1 MTTQKL
7 KTASLISLMHMHLVS
22 PLAKK
27 MRRGVYLAGL
37 ILISVMWPFGQALA
51 ALGASVTLASGQ
63 PTDIYPGEVTQ
74 LQITLSNSN
83 SVAAV
88 TGVGFSNSLPAGTL
102 PNGLKVAGVPTYTCI
117 DPAGPTPLAGV
128 GTLTAIIGTQTI
140 TLGNDGVIPA
150 RSSVNNT
157 DGSCTIII
165 PVTAGT
171 STGSAATYTY
181 TIAGGGVTGND
192 GGAVSNS
199 GAVSQSVI
207 VNALTQPSIS
217 KNFVSSTLVLG
228 SSATTM
234 NITVTNT
241 NPVAIPNFSFTD
253 NFPNIIKIAATP
265 GATSSCNNGGSAP
278 TFSPVAGLKSLTA
291 SGTIP
296 AKVGPTN
303 GSCTF
308 SVQVDADN
316 TAGVFSTTATN
327 SINGLT
333 QFSNDLGIRA
343 SSASAGV
350 TVRSPLRVTKAVN
363 AGSLATGEAGTFT
376 ITLFNDGP
384 SPLTANFT
392 DSQIDGNAGFSGLNV
407 TGASTTCDGGT
418 ASAIAGNQGVTL
430 TNGVILAS
438 SSCTVTI
445 NFTGVVQIPNTPTA
459 YTNSLLQSAV
469 DVGDSAIVSQSA
481 SAAVTVYENLYV
493 EKTISPANAGPGNPV
508 RYQVTVQN
516 WSAAAIS
523 NVAITDSLT
532 NGQTFL
538 TGTIGSNNYTPS
550 LSGTGCIG
558 LSVTGVVGSI
568 SPVLTIGTLPQR
580 ASVNAPGSCTVT
592 FWAMTSVAAVN
603 GAAYENVLLHDS
615 VCYNP
620 GSGNICNGEDSNPV
634 SGTVTAPVL
643 SASKSF
649 SPSGAL
655 SEGTIR
661 RLTIVLSNLSANSL
675 TSVALND
682 TLQAAQAGTG
692 QLRIATPA
700 NAATTC
706 GGSPVITAVANSTSL
721 AMNGATIPARA
732 SNGTGAA
739 GSCVV
744 QVDVVG
750 PAGIYNNV
758 ATGIAGNGTYADGTT
773 HTVGPLNSNT
783 ATITYNSTLSASK
796 SFVPTGVS
804 SGGTSTVTVRL
815 SNSGAVALTNV
826 AVTDPLP
833 SGMVL
838 ATPVTAYTTCA
849 GSTAI
854 TAVGGAS
861 SISLTGAAIAG
872 SGSCDLVFEV
882 RATGGAN
889 WTNTIPVNNITAD
902 GGVSNQTAVSATLTN
917 TPGTGLTVAKAT
929 DPSTLT
935 FPGEVSR
942 LTITIRNDDV
952 SQAVSGLRLTDYF
965 TIDGTS
971 GAAVNGMAIAATPV
985 ASTTCTGGTITAIP
999 GAASVEI
1006 SGVSMAASSFCT
1018 LGVNVTST
1026 SVGGITN
1033 YIPAGAII
1041 NNQGLTN
1048 SGQATTSLTTQSNI
1062 GVTKQFTPNVVKPG
1076 ERSRLR
1082 ITFYNPTAQPGTN
1095 LAVIDN
1101 LPAGVTV
1108 PSGPNP
1114 ATTCT
1119 GATVSSPVNTQVQ
1132 VSGGSIVSASGGVAA
1147 SCYAEIDVVVSA
1159 QGDYVNTIAAGAAS
1173 ATIGGTTATNS
1184 QPTTDT
1190 LRAKAPLSIHKA
1202 FSNQTLDAGNPVGFT
1217 TGSDTKAPGAS
1228 ATMTIRID
1236 NPNAINLTSTN
1247 FTDNLPTGLVVATT
1261 PGASTTCAG
1270 GVVNAVASATTV
1282 RLTGATIPVS
1292 SFCTVTVSV
1301 LSNISGSYV
1310 NTIPAG
1316 GVTTFEGVSNEEPT
1330 SARLVVSTPP
1340 IVSKQFAPAVI
1351 PPNGTSTLTIVLG
1364 NSNSSAI
1371 TLTSAF
1377 VDTLPTA
1384 PGAIVVAATPNVVKT
1399 CPGVVT
1405 ATADSGTVTYASGAT
1420 VPAGGCTISVDVRG
1434 ATPGDHTNNIPAG
1447 ALQTNFG
1454 NNQQPANAVLSISTL
1469 GYVSG
1474 RVFQDNNVTPN
1485 GVYNSGTD
1493 TPLSGV
1499 SIELHSGA
1507 DCSGALVNVVGLT
1520 NPVTTDALGNYM
1532 FSGLP
1537 AGTYSVCEP
1546 VQPAGTTNSTTTAG
1560 GITTVSGSTGTAGTA
1575 SNPTSTSSRVANIVL
1590 GSGGGGSVSGSAGN
1604 NFAEIVLSSISG
1616 KVFLDINNNG
1626 VQNGADAN
1634 IAGVTIE
1641 LLDSTNTVIAT
1652 TTTDASGN
1660 YSFTGLVPS
1669 TYSVRQPVQPTGT
1682 SNGITSAG
1690 SVPNGGTA
1698 GTASAVTTTPSQIST
1713 IVLPPNTAST
1723 GNNFAEIPN
1732 GRSLSGRVF
1741 LDYDNNGALNGP
1753 DHGIGGQVINLTG
1766 TDING
1771 NTVTR
1776 TTTTASDGS
1785 YSFTALPE
1793 GTYAVTQP
1801 AQPAGTTNGIT
1812 TAGSTGGSATGTTPS
1827 EITAISLVGANTVS
1841 ANNDFAEMP
1850 DVAPDLAIAKT
1861 HSPASFGDGSSTGFF
1876 TITPSNIG
1884 TVATTGV
1891 VTVVDTLPA
1900 GMTVAA
1906 TATGTGWVCS
1916 GAVGASTVT
1925 CTSNTAISAG
1935 GTGNPITLRVAV
1947 AAGTA
1952 GQILTNTAVISG
1964 GGEPPGFEGNNTA
1977 TDPVVVSTT
1986 AQVSGT
1992 VWLDAN
1998 HNRILDVGETTS
2010 PLIAGWQVELLL
2022 GGVQVATTATNASGY
2037 YDFTGIAPGS
2047 GYTIRFR
2054 HPTTGLIWGN
2064 ALPNEQGL
2072 SPVSGVRDNPSMAVT
2087 GTNGGNPAG
2096 ATLSG
2101 NGTLSS
2107 LTLFAGDN
2115 IVQQSLPLDPA
2126 GVVYDAVTRNPVAGA
2141 VVTISGPGVFDP
2153 ATDLVGGV
2161 ASVITGVDGFYQ
2173 FLLTPDAPT
2182 GIYTLEITT
2191 YPGGY
2196 VPLPST
2202 LIPVCGNVLTVGNLP
2217 DPALVQSSNI
2227 APTAVAPAHDPAAC
2241 PVNTAALAVGNQAST
2256 QHYFQFNITILTS
2269 ADVLNNH
2276 IPIDPILGGAIVI
2289 TKTTPLVNVS
2299 RGDLVPYTITAM
2311 NTLSAALSNIDIRD
2325 QVPPGF
2331 KYKKGT
2337 ASVDGVAKEPTVSGR
2352 DLTWPNEI
2360 FAAGQ
2365 KRVFRLMLVVGSGV
2379 GEGEYVNRA
2388 FALNNLVGAS
2398 VSNTATAT
2406 VRVVPDPTFDCSD
2419 LIGKVFDDKNANGY
2433 QDEGE
2438 LGIANVR
2445 LATVNGLLVT
2455 TDDQGRFHIT
2465 CAEVPNEFRGS
2476 NFVMKLDER
2485 TLPSGYRVTTE
2496 NPRDVRMT
2504 RGKLNKLNFGAAIH
2518 RVFRVELSNDAFNAN
2533 ESVMTDGLAAAVA
2546 ALPEKLRGQVSVVR
2560 LAYDASGED
2569 EKLVRSRLKQV
2580 RTALEKIW
2588 KESGCCYALSFE
2600 EEIFERKANKKGGV
2614 K

>member
-1 MTTQKL
+1 MLVLQKL
-7 KTASLISLMHMHLVS
+7 FNLSVLIHQFSTFGIRSLTKAFFILLLIFVS
-22 PLAKK
+22 SPT
-27 MRRGVYLAGL
+27 
-37 ILISVMWPFGQALA
+37 WA
-51 ALGASVTLASGQ
+51 ALGTSVTLANGQ
-63 PTDIYPGEVTQ
+63 PTDIYPGEITQ
-74 LQITLSNSN
+74 IQITLSNSN
-83 SVAAV
+83 SVAPV
-88 TGVGFSNSLPAGTL
+88 TGVGFSNNLPGIL
-102 PNGLKVAGVPTYTCI
+102 PNGLRVAGLPTYTCT
-117 DPAGPTPLAGV
+117 DPAGPTTSVGV
-128 GTLTAIIGTQTI
+128 GTLTATLGTQAI
-140 TLGNDGVIPA
+140 TLGDDGVIPA
-150 RSSVNNT
+150 RSTANNT

-171 STGSAATYTY
+171 STGNAITYAY
-181 TIAGGGVTGND
+181 TIAGFAVTGND
-192 GGAVSNS
+192 GSPVSNS
-199 GAVSQSVI
+199 GAVSQSINVR
-207 VNALTQPSIS
+207 ALSQPSIS
-217 KNFVSSTLVLG
+217 KSFVSSTLVLG
-228 SSATTM
+228 ASATTM

-278 TFSPVAGLKSLTA
+278 TFSPTAGTQSLTA

-296 AKVGPTN
+296 AKVGATN

-316 TAGVFSTTATN
+316 TALTYSTSATN
-327 SINGLT
+327 SINGTT

-343 SSASAGV
+343 SSASANV
-350 TVRSPLRVTKAVN
+350 TVRSPLRVSKTVN

-384 SPLTANFT
+384 SPLTASFT
-392 DSQIDGNAGFSGLNV
+392 DSQIDGDAGFSGLTV
-407 TGASTTCDGGT
+407 TGASTTCVGGV
-418 ASAIAGNQGVTL
+418 AALIAGNQGITL
-430 TNGVILAS
+430 TNGDIPATG
-438 SSCTVTI
+438 SCTVTI
-445 NFTGVVQIPNTPTA
+445 NFTGVVKTPNTPTA
-459 YTNSLLQSAV
+459 YTNSIAQGAV
-469 DVGDSAIVSQSA
+469 DVGNPAIVSQSA
-481 SAAVTVYENLYV
+481 SAAVTVYENLHV
-493 EKTISPANAGPGNPV
+493 TKAISPANAGPGNPV

-538 TGTIGSNNYTPS
+538 TGLIGSNDFTPS
-550 LSGTGCIG
+550 LSGAGCVG
-558 LSVTGVVGSI
+558 LSVTGAVGASL
-568 SPVLTIGTLPQR
+568 PELTIGTLPQR
-580 ASVNAPGSCTVT
+580 VNINSPGSCTVT

-603 GAAYENVLLHDS
+603 GAAYRNVLLHDS
-615 VCYNP
+615 VCYD
-620 GSGNICNGEDSNPV
+620 SGNICNGGDSNIV
-634 SGTVTAPVL
+634 SGAVTAPVL
-643 SASKSF
+643 GASKSF
-649 SPSGAL
+649 SPAGAL

-661 RLTIVLSNLSANSL
+661 RLTIVLSNLSVNPL
-675 TSVALND
+675 TSVTLND
-682 TLQAAQAGTG
+682 TLQAAQVGTG

-706 GGSPVITAVANSTSL
+706 SGSPVITAVANSTSL

-750 PAGIYNNV
+750 PAGTYNNV

-773 HTVGPLNSNT
+773 HTVGPLSSNT

-796 SFVPTGVS
+796 SFVPTSIS

-861 SISLTGAAIAG
+861 SIRLTGAAIAG

-882 RATGGAN
+882 RATGGGD
-889 WTNTIPVNNITAD
+889 WTNTIPINNITAD
-902 GGVSNQTAVSATLTN
+902 GGVGNQTAVSATLNN

-929 DPSTLT
+929 APSTLT

-952 SQAVSGLRLTDYF
+952 SQAVSGLGLTDYF

-971 GAAVNGMAIAATPV
+971 GAAANGMAIAATPA

-999 GAASVEI
+999 GGALVAV
-1006 SGVSMAASSFCT
+1006 SGVSMAANGSCT
-1018 LGVNVTST
+1018 VSVNVTST

-1033 YIPAGAII
+1033 YIPAGAIN
-1041 NNQGLTN
+1041 NNQGHTN

-1114 ATTCT
+1114 TTTCT

-1147 SCYAEIDVVVSA
+1147 SCYAEIDVVVTA

-1202 FSNQTLDAGNPVGFT
+1202 FSNLTLDGTPPTGFT

-1228 ATMTIRID
+1228 AVMTIRID
-1236 NPNAINLTSTN
+1236 NPNLVNLTSAT
-1247 FTDNLPTGLVVATT
+1247 FTDSLPAGLVVDTT
-1261 PGASTTCAG
+1261 PNASTTCTG
-1270 GVVNAVASATTV
+1270 GVVNAVASGTTV
-1282 RLTGATIPVS
+1282 RLTGAPIPAS
-1292 SFCTVTVSV
+1292 SSCTVTVNV

-1340 IVSKQFAPAVI
+1340 TVTKQFAPAVI
-1351 PPNGTSTLTIVLG
+1351 PPNGISTLTIVLG
-1364 NSNSSAI
+1364 NSNSSEI

-1384 PGAIVVAATPNVVKT
+1384 PGAIVVAATPNIVKT
-1399 CPGVVT
+1399 CPGTVT
-1405 ATADSGTVTYASGAT
+1405 ATDSSGTVTYASGAT

-1507 DCSGALVNVVGLT
+1507 DCTGALVSAVGLT

-1546 VQPAGTTNSTTTAG
+1546 VQPAGTTNGTTTAG
-1560 GITTVSGSTGTAGTA
+1560 GITTVSGSTGIAGTA
-1575 SNPTSTSSRVANIVL
+1575 SNPASTSSRVANIVL

-1604 NFAEIVLSSISG
+1604 DFAEIVLSSISG
-1616 KVFLDINNNG
+1616 KVFLDANNNG
-1626 VQNGADAN
+1626 VQNGADTN

-1641 LLDSTNTVIAT
+1641 LLDATNTLIAT

-1660 YSFTGLVPS
+1660 YSFTGLTPN
-1669 TYSVRQPVQPTGT
+1669 TYSVREPVQPSGT
-1682 SNGITSAG
+1682 SNGITTAG
-1690 SVPNGGTA
+1690 AVPNGGTV
-1698 GTASAVTTTPSQIST
+1698 GLPTIVTITPSQIST
-1713 IVLPPNTAST
+1713 IVLPPNTVST

-1732 GRSLSGRVF
+1732 GRSISGKVF
-1741 LDYDNNGALNGP
+1741 LDYDNNGAVNGS
-1753 DHGIGGQVINLTG
+1753 DHGIGGQTINLTG
-1766 TDING
+1766 SDING

-1776 TTTTASDGS
+1776 TTTTSNDGS

-1793 GTYAVTQP
+1793 GTYVVTQP
-1801 AQPAGTTNGIT
+1801 AQPEGTNNGIT
-1812 TAGSTGGSATGTTPS
+1812 TAGSTGGTATTVGTTPS
-1827 EITAISLVGANTVS
+1827 VISAISLVVANTVS

-1850 DVAPDLAIAKT
+1850 DAAPDLAIAKT
-1861 HSPASFGDGSSTGFF
+1861 HAPASFGDGSSTGYF

-1884 TVATTGV
+1884 TVATTGL

-1906 TATGTGWVCS
+1906 AATGTGWICL
-1916 GAVGASTVT
+1916 GTVGASTVT
-1925 CTSNTAISAG
+1925 CTSSAVIAAG

-1947 AAGTA
+1947 AAGRA
-1952 GQILTNTAVISG
+1952 GQILTNTVIVSG
-1964 GGEPPGFEGNNTA
+1964 GGEPPGFDGNNTA
-1977 TDPVVVSTT
+1977 TDPVVISTT
-1986 AQVSGT
+1986 AQVSGN
-1992 VWLDAN
+1992 VWFDSN
-1998 HNRILDVGETTS
+1998 HNRIMDAGETAS

-2022 GGVQVATTATNASGY
+2022 GGVQVATTTTAANGAY
-2037 YDFTGIAPGS
+2037 AFTGVAPGS

-2054 HPTTGLIWGN
+2054 HPTTGLLWGN
-2064 ALPNEQGL
+2064 ALPNEQGI
-2072 SPVSGVRDNPSMAVT
+2072 SPTSGVRDNPSLAVT

-2096 ATLSG
+2096 ATVSG
-2101 NGTLSS
+2101 DGTLSS
-2107 LTLFAGDN
+2107 LTLLAGDN

-2126 GVVYDAVTRNPVAGA
+2126 GVVYDAVTRRW
-2141 VVTISGPGVFDP
+2141 I
-2153 ATDLVGGV
+2153 
-2161 ASVITGVDGFYQ
+2161 
-2173 FLLTPDAPT
+2173 
-2182 GIYTLEITT
+2182 
-2191 YPGGY
+2191 
-2196 VPLPST
+2196 
-2202 LIPVCGNVLTVGNLP
+2202 
-2217 DPALVQSSNI
+2217 QSC
-2227 APTAVAPAHDPAAC
+2227 D
-2241 PVNTAALAVGNQAST
+2241 
-2256 QHYFQFNITILTS
+2256 
-2269 ADVLNNH
+2269 
-2276 IPIDPILGGAIVI
+2276 
-2289 TKTTPLVNVS
+2289 
-2299 RGDLVPYTITAM
+2299 
-2311 NTLSAALSNIDIRD
+2311 
-2325 QVPPGF
+2325 
-2331 KYKKGT
+2331 
-2337 ASVDGVAKEPTVSGR
+2337 
-2352 DLTWPNEI
+2352 
-2360 FAAGQ
+2360 
-2365 KRVFRLMLVVGSGV
+2365 
-2379 GEGEYVNRA
+2379 
-2388 FALNNLVGAS
+2388 
-2398 VSNTATAT
+2398 
-2406 VRVVPDPTFDCSD
+2406 
-2419 LIGKVFDDKNANGY
+2419 
-2433 QDEGE
+2433 
-2438 LGIANVR
+2438 
-2445 LATVNGLLVT
+2445 
-2455 TDDQGRFHIT
+2455 
-2465 CAEVPNEFRGS
+2465 
-2476 NFVMKLDER
+2476 
-2485 TLPSGYRVTTE
+2485 
-2496 NPRDVRMT
+2496 
-2504 RGKLNKLNFGAAIH
+2504 
-2518 RVFRVELSNDAFNAN
+2518 
-2533 ESVMTDGLAAAVA
+2533 
-2546 ALPEKLRGQVSVVR
+2546 
-2560 LAYDASGED
+2560 
-2569 EKLVRSRLKQV
+2569 
-2580 RTALEKIW
+2580 
-2588 KESGCCYALSFE
+2588 
-2600 EEIFERKANKKGGV
+2600 
-2614 K
+2614 

>member
-1 MTTQKL
+1 ML
-7 KTASLISLMHMHLVS
+7 SLRNSFNLSASLH
-22 PLAKK
+22 KF
-27 MRRGVYLAGL
+27 
-37 ILISVMWPFGQALA
+37 SVLGIKQIARFFVVAFVLLTSSSAWA

-63 PTDIYPGEVTQ
+63 PTDIYPGEITQ
-74 LQITLSNSN
+74 LQFTLSNN
-83 SVAAV
+83 NPAAAI
-88 TGVGFSNSLPAGTL
+88 TGVGFSNSLPGTL
-102 PNGLKVAGVPTYTCI
+102 PNGLKVAGAPTYTCT
-117 DPAGPTPLAGV
+117 DPAGPTTSAGV
-128 GTLTAIIGTQTI
+128 GTLTAVIGSQAII
-140 TLGNDGVIPA
+140 LGGDGVIPA
-150 RSSVNNT
+150 RSTANNV
-157 DGSCTIII
+157 DGSCTIIV

-171 STGSAATYTY
+171 STGNATTYTY
-181 TIAGGGVTGND
+181 VIASSSVTGND
-192 GGAVSNS
+192 GGSVSNS
-199 GAVSQSVI
+199 GAVSQSI
-207 VNALTQPSIS
+207 NIRALSQPSIS
-217 KNFVSSTLVLG
+217 KSFVSSTLVLG

-253 NFPNIIKIAATP
+253 NFPDIIRIAATP
-265 GATSSCNNGGSAP
+265 GATSSCNNGGIAP
-278 TFSPVAGLKSLTA
+278 TFNPTAGTKSLTA
-291 SGTIP
+291 SGTI
-296 AKVGPTN
+296 AARSGATN

-308 SVQVDADN
+308 SVQVEADN
-316 TAGVFSTTATN
+316 TASAYSAFATN
-327 SINGLT
+327 SINGST
-333 QFSNDLGIRA
+333 QFSNDLGIPA

-363 AGSLATGEAGTFT
+363 AGSLATGQAGTFT

-384 SPLTANFT
+384 SPLSANFT
-392 DSQIDGNAGFSGLNV
+392 DSQIDGNAGFSGLTV
-407 TGASTTCDGGT
+407 TGASTTCAGG
-418 ASAIAGNQGVTL
+418 SADPIPGNQGVTL
-430 TNGVILAS
+430 TNGVIPATG
-438 SSCTVTI
+438 SCTVTI
-445 NFTGVVQIPNTPTA
+445 NFTGVVQSPNTPVA
-459 YTNSLLQSAV
+459 YTNALNQGAV
-469 DVGDSAIVSQSA
+469 DVGNPAIISQSA
-481 SAAVTVYENLYV
+481 SAAVTVYENLHV
-493 EKTISPANAGPGNPV
+493 IKAISPANAGPGNPV

-516 WSAAAIS
+516 WSAADIS
-523 NVAITDSLT
+523 NVAITDSLA

-558 LSVTGVVGSI
+558 LSVTGAVGSI

-580 ASVNAPGSCTVT
+580 SSVNAPGSCTVT
-592 FWAMTSVAAVN
+592 FWAMTSTSAVN
-603 GAAYENVLLHDS
+603 GATFSNVLNSGS

-620 GSGNICNGEDSNPV
+620 GGGDICNGGNSNTV
-634 SGTVTAPVL
+634 SGTVSAPVL

-655 SEGTIR
+655 SEGAIR
-661 RLTIVLSNLSANSL
+661 RLTIVLSNLSANPL
-675 TSVALND
+675 TSVTLND
-682 TLQAAQAGTG
+682 TLQAAQVGTG

-706 GGSPVITAVANSTSL
+706 GGAPVITAVANSTSL

-750 PAGIYNNV
+750 PAGTYNNV
-758 ATGIAGNGTYADGTT
+758 AVVTGNETYADGTT

-796 SFVPTGVS
+796 SFAPSSVA

-838 ATPVTAYTTCA
+838 ASPLSAYTTCA
-849 GSTAI
+849 GSTSVTGVA
-854 TAVGGAS
+854 GAG
-861 SISLTGAAIAG
+861 SISLTGASIAG
-872 SGSCDLVFEV
+872 GGTCDLVFDV
-882 RATGGAN
+882 RATGGSN
-889 WTNTIPVNNITAD
+889 WINTIPTGNITAD

-917 TPGTGLTVAKAT
+917 APGTGLTVAKAT
-929 DPSTLT
+929 APSTLT

-942 LTITIRNDDV
+942 LTITINNG

-965 TIDGTS
+965 TTDGTS
-971 GAAVNGMAIAATPV
+971 GAAANGMAIAATP
-985 ASTTCTGGTITAIP
+985 AAATTCTGGTLTALP
-999 GAASVEI
+999 GAASVAI
-1006 SGVSMAASSFCT
+1006 NGVSMGASSSCT
-1018 LGVNVTST
+1018 VSVNVTST

-1062 GVTKQFTPNVVKPG
+1062 GITKQFTPNVVKPG

-1082 ITFYNPTAQPGTN
+1082 ITFYNPTEQPATN

-1101 LPAGVTV
+1101 LPTGVTV

-1114 ATTCT
+1114 TATCT

-1132 VSGGSIVSASGGVAA
+1132 VSGGSIVAASGGVAA

-1173 ATIGGTTATNS
+1173 ATIGGINATNS

-1190 LRAKAPLSIHKA
+1190 LRAKAPLGIHKA
-1202 FSNQTLDAGNPVGFT
+1202 FSNQTLDAGNPTGFT
-1217 TGSDTKAPGAS
+1217 TGSDTKAPGAP
-1228 ATMTIRID
+1228 ATMTVRID
-1236 NPNAINLTSTN
+1236 NPNAVNLTSAT
-1247 FTDNLPTGLVVATT
+1247 FTDSLPTGLVVATT
-1261 PGASTTCAG
+1261 PSAATTCSG
-1270 GVVNAVASATTV
+1270 GVVDAVASGTTV
-1282 RLTGATIPVS
+1282 KLTGATIPAS
-1292 SFCTVTVSV
+1292 SSCTVTVSV
-1301 LSNISGSYV
+1301 LSNISGSYI

-1316 GVTTFEGVSNEEPT
+1316 GLTTFEGVSNEEPT

-1340 IVSKQFAPAVI
+1340 TVTKQFAPAVI
-1351 PPNGTSTLTIVLG
+1351 PPNGISTLTIVLG
-1364 NSNSSAI
+1364 NSNSSDV

-1399 CPGVVT
+1399 CPGTVT
-1405 ATADSGTVTYASGAT
+1405 AAAGSGTVTYASGAI
-1420 VPAGGCTISVDVRG
+1420 VPAGGCTISVDVTG

-1499 SIELHSGA
+1499 SVELHDGA
-1507 DCSGALVNVVGLT
+1507 DCSGALVSVAGLT

-1560 GITTVSGSTGTAGTA
+1560 GITTVSGSTGAAGVA
-1575 SNPTSTSSRVANIVL
+1575 SNPTSTTSQIVNIVL
-1590 GSGGGGSVSGSAGN
+1590 GSGGGGSVSGSSGN

-1626 VQNGADAN
+1626 VQNGADTN

-1766 TDING
+1766 VDING

-1793 GTYAVTQP
+1793 GTYVVTQP
-1801 AQPAGTTNGIT
+1801 AQPAGTNNGIT
-1812 TAGSTGGSATGTTPS
+1812 TAGSTGGTASTVGTTPS
-1827 EITAISLVGANTVS
+1827 VISAISLVGANTVS

-1850 DVAPDLAIAKT
+1850 DAAPDLAIAKT
-1861 HSPASFGDGSSTGFF
+1861 HAPASFGDGSSTGYF

-1906 TATGTGWVCS
+1906 TATGSGWVCA
-1916 GAVGASTVT
+1916 GAVGATTVT
-1925 CTSNTAISAG
+1925 CTSSAVIAAG

-1947 AAGTA
+1947 ANGTA

-1964 GGEPPGFEGNNTA
+1964 GSEPPGFDGNNSA
-1977 TDPVVVSTT
+1977 TDPVVVSTS
-1986 AQVSGT
+1986 AQVSGR
-1992 VWLDAN
+1992 VWLDVN
-1998 HNRILDVGETTS
+1998 SNRVLDAGETTS
-2010 PLIAGWQVELLL
+2010 ALISGWQVELLL
-2022 GGVQVATTATNASGY
+2022 AGVQVATATSDANGVYA
-2037 YDFTGIAPGS
+2037 FTGLAPSS

-2054 HPTTGLIWGN
+2054 HPTTGLIWGS
-2064 ALPNEQGL
+2064 ALPNEQGIT
-2072 SPVSGVRDNPSMAVT
+2072 PVSGIRDNPSSAVS

-2096 ATLSG
+2096 ATLAG
-2101 NGTLSS
+2101 DGTLSS
-2107 LTLFAGDN
+2107 LTLLAGDN
-2115 IVQQSLPLDPA
+2115 IIEQSLPLDPA

-2141 VVTISGPGVFDP
+2141 VVTISGPGGFTA
-2153 ATDLVGGV
+2153 ATHLVGGT
-2161 ASVITGVDGFYQ
+2161 ASITTGADGFYQ
-2173 FLLTPDAPT
+2173 FLLTPAAPS
-2182 GIYTLEITT
+2182 GIYTLAVTT

-2196 VPLPST
+2196 LPSPST
-2202 LIPVCGNVLTVGNLP
+2202 MIPVCSNVLTVANVP
-2217 DPALVQSSNI
+2217 NPALVQTSNV
-2227 APTAVAPAHDPAAC
+2227 APVIGAVAHNPAAC
-2241 PVNTAALAVGNQAST
+2241 PVNSGALAATANST
-2256 QHYFQFNITILTS
+2256 QHYFQFDITIPTS
-2269 ADVLNNH
+2269 ANVVNNH
-2276 IPIDPILGGAIVI
+2276 IPLDPILGGAIVV

-2299 RGDLVPYTITAM
+2299 RGDLVPYTITAT

-2331 KYKKGT
+2331 KYKSGT

-2352 DLTWPNEI
+2352 DLTWANQT

-2365 KRVFRLMLVVGSGV
+2365 KRVVRLMLVVGSGV
-2379 GEGEYVNRA
+2379 AEGEYVNRA
-2388 FALNNLVGAS
+2388 FALNNLAGAA
-2398 VSNTATAT
+2398 VSNTAAAT

-2438 LGIANVR
+2438 PGIANVR

-2465 CAEVPNEFRGS
+2465 CADVPNEFRGS

-2518 RVFRVELSNDAFNAN
+2518 RVFRVELSNDAFKAN
-2533 ESVMTDGLAAAVA
+2533 EVAMTDSLAAAVA
-2546 ALPEKLRGQVSVVR
+2546 ALPEKLRGQPSVVR
-2560 LAYDASGED
+2560 LAYDASTED
-2569 EKLVRSRLKQV
+2569 EKLVRNRLKQV

-2600 EEIFERKANKKGGV
+2600 EEIFERKANRKGGV